1 MTITLD
7 TQTRGHHPHSPSSLQ
22 SSEACAH
29 FENEQHESEAARLG
43 TLQHKAAETRD
54 LSILDD
60 PAHVA
65 AVKRAI
71 ALEDAFI
78 ERLTITKEHV
88 GGENYIFE
96 QLVPP
101 QVVREVYLPVDASH
115 VEIVPCDIPHSG
127 EGLHTIW
134 RGITGGYPDTVLV
147 QPLTKQAVVLDWKFG
162 KEYVTPTCDNMQ
174 GKAYAAGVLEAFP
187 EVDEVTVVFYHP
199 HLEVDEF
206 GEILSKDYYTHAF
219 TRDERKFIE
228 LQIRTF
234 VARKK
239 LARAQG
245 LNSSEIP
252 QLPKTSLCIWC
263 ANKAKCKPLG
273 ALMVLGASKHK
284 EIVVP
289 ELLNPAELSTP
300 QQYAA
305 AYRFANEFEALAKA
319 VKRRVTDAATKDGID
334 LSGEG
339 LEVSRRRDPS
349 IEKPAEI
356 KRIALENYGVTEA
369 EFDSCVSI
377 PITKIDTIIKAKAP
391 KGKGA
396 PTVRAF
402 RDEAQKAGALVM
414 GEGYL
419 FLRETKKEKGEASV
433 EKDLDI

>member
-1 MTITLD
+1 MTRILD

-29 FENEQHESEAARLG
+29 FENEQRESEAARLG

-60 PAHVA
+60 PAHIA
-65 AVKRAI
+65 AVNRAI
-71 ALEDAFI
+71 KLEDAFI
-78 ERLTITKEHV
+78 ERLTITDEV
-88 GGENYIFE
+88 VVASPEAGE
-96 QLVPP
+96 QLTIQRVPP
-101 QVVREVYLPVDASH
+101 QVVREKYLPVDASH
-115 VEIVPCDIPHSG
+115 IEHEHLVHDEYRAWAGV
-127 EGLHTIW
+127 
-134 RGITGGYPDTVLV
+134 TGGYPDTVLI
-147 QPLTKQAVVLDWKFG
+147 QPLTKQAVVADWKFG

-206 GEILSKDYYTHAF
+206 GEILSKDYYTHTF

-239 LARAQG
+239 LAKAQG
-245 LNSSEIP
+245 LNNSEIP
-252 QLPKTSLCIWC
+252 QVPKTSLCLWC
-263 ANKAKCKPLG
+263 ANKAKCRPLG

-289 ELLNPAELSTP
+289 ELLNPTELSTP
-300 QQYAA
+300 PQYAA

-319 VKRRVTDAATKDGID
+319 VKRRVTDAATKDGIN

-339 LEVSRRRDPS
+339 LEVARRRDPS
-349 IEKPAEI
+349 VENPAEI
-356 KRIALENYGVTEA
+356 KRIALENFGVTET
-369 EFDSCVSI
+369 EFDACINI
-377 PITKIDTIIKAKAP
+377 PITKIDAAIKAKAP

-419 FLRETKKEKGEASV
+419 FLREMKKEKSEAAA